1 VSGRKARRRAK
12 PSSAQLSK
20 VFTSTFSVLAFSSQ
34 KSLLLLLA
42 FWPSALKSLYF
53 YFSRFVLE
61 RSGRGP
67 ALSPPSRAPARQQE
81 PQRAPRRRLARG
93 WFASGQYGRRAPS
106 RPAGAG
112 GARRR
117 VRSVRA
123 ARAVASGQYGRRAP
137 SRPAGAGAEA
147 RRVRGAPGSAAPSG
161 PAVPPMSPAWDSA
174 APSAESPVRYARSK
188 TCAQWCRG
196 ELGAARWAEATWP
209 GEIERF

>member
-112 GARRR
+112 
-117 VRSVRA
+117 
-123 ARAVASGQYGRRAP
+123 
-137 SRPAGAGAEA
+137 AEA